1 MGSAIT
7 TSEKWAD
14 ADFHPSRPNQFL
26 VYNLNRQSF
35 ACPME
40 RVQGVMGLQP
50 IIPMDDAPPF
60 VKGAI
65 SVRRKIIPVIDLRLM
80 LGMPPRVPNRRNC
93 VLLVALGDAPL
104 DVPVGLVVDSV
115 AEVMEIDPL
124 DVHEALDRPC
134 CERTG
139 LVTGTTRV
147 RGQLTRVINVDV
159 LLTKEECAAISS
171 LGIW

>member
-7 TSEKWAD
+7 TSEKWAIGN
-14 ADFHPSRPNQFL
+14 SRLLRLNQFL

-35 ACPME
+35 ACPMK
-40 RVQGVMGLQP
+40 RVQGVMGPQP

-65 SVRRKIIPVIDLRLM
+65 SVRRKLIPVIDLRLM

-93 VLLVALGDAPL
+93 VLLVTVGDAPY
-104 DVPVGLVVDSV
+104 DVRIGLIVDSV

-124 DVHEALDRPC
+124 DVNEVLDRPC

-147 RGQLTRVINVDV
+147 RGQLTRLINVNV
-159 LLTKEECAAISS
+159 LLTQEERAAISS
-171 LGIW
+171 LGT